1 MSEEHPWS
9 AERQAEEIL
18 TRCRRTLRMWRGVYK
33 TLGLEFQ
40 LKEPTMEQ
48 MQQAIRIEAERYSDK
63 KPPKNTKKK

>member
-33 TLGLEFQ
+33 SLGVEFQ
-40 LKEPTMEQ
+40 YKEPTAEQ
-48 MQQAIRIEAERYSDK
+48 MQQAIRIEALRYKDNK
-63 KPPKNTKKK
+63 